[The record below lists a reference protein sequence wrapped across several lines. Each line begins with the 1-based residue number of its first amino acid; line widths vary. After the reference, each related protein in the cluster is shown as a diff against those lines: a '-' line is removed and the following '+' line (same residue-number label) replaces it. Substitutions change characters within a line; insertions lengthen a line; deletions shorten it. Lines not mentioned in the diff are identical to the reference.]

1 MDLNT
6 AKNSQN
12 GNLGN
17 IKYAFFQ
24 TSDTTLNWKP
34 FELLKSKW
42 TELELNRIYLV
53 RIVCGSD
60 YVALVQKYTSH
71 AHGSA
76 IIMSYQKDNPIY
88 VILNNNVWVE
98 ERKLITNSDLGI
110 VYHPN
115 IAIPSTKTS
124 IESWIK
130 SNIGTLNRFN
140 VVRSNPPSGSEAGIF
155 PGNTSFCILWQ
166 CSSPAYGWITLYSDN
181 ISRPIVYG
189 VMNSAITWSV
199 PTLTQI

>member
-1 MDLNT
+1 MG
-6 AKNSQN
+6 N
-12 GNLGN
+12 GEF
-17 IKYAFFQ
+17 IS
-24 TSDTTLNWKP
+24 TSILQKA
-34 FELLKSKW
+34 
-42 TELELNRIYLV
+42 LELPAGCYIFRLSGEGYSGNDLPPVSNSYKYGTACIYK
-53 RIVCGSD
+53 RSNTSIIVVLYGE
-60 YVALVQKYTSH
+60 
-71 AHGSA
+71 A
-76 IIMSYQKDNPIY
+76 ISSPMAINSYLTKWSGWQTY
-88 VILNNNVWVE
+88 
-98 ERKLITNSDLGI
+98 ITNTDLGI